1 MSDLSCNS
9 KLAEDEMKLYI
20 FLSITFLFLIGFRF
34 EASAHRH
41 AGETRSSTRQSDVP
55 TFESLAVTE
64 QFTGKPVRPV
74 LVSREALKYRTV
86 ITEGSREG
94 PNFAGHFT
102 IVEWGCGAGCVQFA
116 IVDAKTGSVFM
127 PPFYVGPPAV
137 VEGSDAEPEDP
148 LQYHKDS
155 KLLIVNGSR
164 NEKSEGVYYY
174 KWDMGKLTLIKS
186 NDKNKT

>member
-1 MSDLSCNS
+1 
-9 KLAEDEMKLYI
+9 MKVYVV
-20 FLSITFLFLIGFRF
+20 LSIAFLFLIGFQF

-41 AGETRSSTRQSDVP
+41 TGEPPSTQQSDSP
-55 TFESLAVTE
+55 TFESLVVTE
-64 QFTGKPVRPV
+64 QFTGKPARPV
-74 LVSREALKYRTV
+74 LAGREALKYRTV

-102 IVEWGCGAGCVQFA
+102 IVEWGCGGGCVQFA
-116 IVDAKTGSVFM
+116 IVDAKTGRVFM
-127 PPFYVGPPAV
+127 PPFYVGPRAV
-137 VEGSDAEPEDP
+137 AEGSDSEPEDP
-148 LQYHKDS
+148 LKYQKDS

-164 NEKSEGVYYY
+164 NEKGEGVYYY